1 MSTDLENLCKSNSL
15 LMSQGHGS
23 RPLHVGHL
31 EQTFIDG
38 VQHVQLQGHSNAE
51 KIRSKSDTGLRVQL
65 HQSITSTLHRN
76 HHGLLNKELLNLE
89 DQKQVR
95 HRSQGSTPPVH
106 HLDSTQKPP
115 RTPQQRTPQ
124 PRHSHITA
132 VEKFF
137 TIHFHYSTRL
147 SQNTDQRRCSASVC

>member
-76 HHGLLNKELLNLE
+76 HHGLLNKELLNPDTVTSQRLRNSLPSTSTTQQDSHKTLTRE
-89 DQKQVR
+89 DA
-95 HRSQGSTPPVH
+95 
-106 HLDSTQKPP
+106 LP
-115 RTPQQRTPQ
+115 RCADDVDTG
-124 PRHSHITA
+124 
-132 VEKFF
+132 
-137 TIHFHYSTRL
+137 
-147 SQNTDQRRCSASVC
+147 